1 MVIIQILHK
10 GAINCLQNRQNWKQ
24 YFKIIKPMRKDLKPL
39 SMIYNEKSG
48 FHANKKEDIYEQLMT
63 IWSAHGFEIQVFD
76 IGSEPNI
83 ETLMKKVFERHQRYD
98 HKGVVVAAGGDG
110 TLNAVA
116 SQMLHQK
123 IPMGILP
130 LGTFNYVARVL
141 NIPLDILEAA
151 EVIATGTPR
160 ASHVACINDQIYLNN
175 ASLGLYP
182 LFIKKREDYNRKFGR
197 FTLNAYTSGLDVLIR
212 DRKELKLEVEVDGQ
226 KYPVKTPL
234 IFFGNNQLQ
243 LKEMKLKIAKC
254 AEVGEIAGVVIAKGD
269 KLTLFKTLVQ
279 TIRGQLD
286 QASDVYSFGAQSV
299 IVYSKKPKLTVAVDG
314 EIVSMSTPLKLH
326 VEKNALNIMVPYVA
340 ASV

>member
-1 MVIIQILHK
+1 M
-10 GAINCLQNRQNWKQ
+10 
-24 YFKIIKPMRKDLKPL
+24 DTELKPL

-48 FHANKKEDIYEQLMT
+48 FHANQKDDIYEKLMT
-63 IWSAHGFEIQVFD
+63 IWTSHGFEIQVFD
-76 IGSEPNI
+76 ISSEPDI
-83 ETLMKKVFERHQRYD
+83 KTLMQKIFQRHAQYSD
-98 HKGVVVAAGGDG
+98 CGVIVAAGGDG

-116 SQMLHQK
+116 SQMLKQK

-141 NIPLDILEAA
+141 HIPLNILEAA
-151 EVIATGTPR
+151 NVIATGEPR

-175 ASLGLYP
+175 ASFGLYP
-182 LFIKKREDYNRKFGR
+182 LFIKKREEYNRRFGR
-197 FTLNAYTSGLDVLIR
+197 FPLNAYTSGLDVLIR
-212 DRKELKLEVEVDGQ
+212 DRKELKLEIEVDGQ

-243 LKEMKLKIAKC
+243 LKELNLKISKC

-269 KLTLFKTLVQ
+269 KATLFKTLFQ
-279 TIRGQLD
+279 TIRGKLEN
-286 QASDVYSFGAQSV
+286 ASDVYSFGAQKV

-314 EIVSMSTPLKLH
+314 EIVSMTTPLTLH
-326 VEKNALNIMVPYVA
+326 VEKNALKIMVPHVI

>member
-1 MVIIQILHK
+1 M
-10 GAINCLQNRQNWKQ
+10 
-24 YFKIIKPMRKDLKPL
+24 DTELKPL

-48 FHANKKEDIYEQLMT
+48 FHANQKDDIYEKLMT
-63 IWSAHGFEIQVFD
+63 IWTSHGFEIQVFD
-76 IGSEPNI
+76 ISSEPDI
-83 ETLMKKVFERHQRYD
+83 KTLMQKIIQRHAQYSD
-98 HKGVVVAAGGDG
+98 CGVIVAAGGDG

-116 SQMLHQK
+116 SQMLNQK

-141 NIPLDILEAA
+141 HIPLNILEAA
-151 EVIATGTPR
+151 NVIATGEPR

-182 LFIKKREDYNRKFGR
+182 LFIKKREEYNRKFGR
-197 FTLNAYTSGLDVLIR
+197 FPLNAYTSGLDVLIR
-212 DRKELKLEVEVDGQ
+212 DRKELKLEIEVDGQ

-243 LKEMKLKIAKC
+243 LKELNLKISKC

-269 KLTLFKTLVQ
+269 KATLFKTLFQ
-279 TIRGQLD
+279 TIRGKLEN
-286 QASDVYSFGAQSV
+286 ASDVYSFGAQKV

-314 EIVSMSTPLKLH
+314 EIVSMTTPLTLH
-326 VEKNALNIMVPYVA
+326 VEKNALKIMVPHVI